1 LSTFQGLNRTHQ
13 DAPPMR
19 LSRHHRQWIYA
30 VGGSLVGSG
39 VGWLIAHYLL
49 VSASPFGETHHPAE
63 PWLLKLHGA
72 AVMAF
77 LVVLG
82 TILPGH
88 VTRAWSLRKN
98 CVQSVRRNIVTGILM
113 LSLVAALVLT
123 GYALYY
129 SGNEDLRPYIST
141 GHWVVGLAAAAGFYQ
156 HRRGRLKRGTR
167 RDPVIQAERPRAQ
180 EPSPGGVVMLK
191 HHPRRQL

>member
-1 LSTFQGLNRTHQ
+1 
-13 DAPPMR
+13 MR

-39 VGWLIAHYLL
+39 VAWLIAHYLAG
-49 VSASPFGETHHPAE
+49 ASSFGETHHPSE
-63 PWLLKLHGA
+63 PWWLRLHGA

-88 VTRAWSLRKN
+88 VRRAWSLRKN
-98 CVQSVRRNIVTGILM
+98 CTQSVRRNVVTGILM
-113 LSLVAALVLT
+113 LSLVAALALT

-129 SGNEDLRPYIST
+129 SGSEELRPYIST
-141 GHWVVGLAAAAGFYQ
+141 GHWVIGLAAAAGFYQ
-156 HRRGRLKRGTR
+156 HRRGRSQRGSQR
-167 RDPVIQAERPRAQ
+167 GPAKQAARPRAA
-180 EPSPGGVVMLK
+180 EPSPGGVMLK
-191 HHPRRQL
+191 HHPRRHL

>member
-1 LSTFQGLNRTHQ
+1 LSTIVDLNRTHQ
-13 DAPPMR
+13 DTPPMR

-39 VGWLIAHYLL
+39 VAWLIVHYLL
-49 VSASPFGETHHPAE
+49 VGASAFGETHHPSE
-63 PWLLKLHGA
+63 PWWLRLHGA
-72 AVMAF
+72 AVMVF

-98 CVQSVRRNIVTGILM
+98 CPQSVRRNIVTGILM
-113 LSLVAALVLT
+113 LSLVAALALT

-129 SGNEDLRPYIST
+129 SGSEELRPYIST
-141 GHWVVGLAAAAGFYQ
+141 GHWVIGLVAAAGFYQ
-156 HRRGRLKRGTR
+156 HRRGRLRRGNQR
-167 RDPVIQAERPRAQ
+167 GPAKQAERPRA
-180 EPSPGGVVMLK
+180 PDLSPGGVMLK
-191 HHPRRQL
+191 HHPRRRL